1 VVVVA
6 SSIQQLNIFNYPN
19 CVDNNASM
27 MCEIRWYPSPDTQ
40 LKLYCDA
47 FVSLDKRKVVT
58 RGVFKNQLGV
68 VIFSY
73 ATNIGYY
80 SVLHAELYV
89 IYIGINI
96 AWNRGFRKFW
106 VKSDSKMAI
115 KLLVNG

>member
-1 VVVVA
+1 
-6 SSIQQLNIFNYPN
+6 
-19 CVDNNASM
+19 M